1 MPIPAAEA
9 HVIGATCLQ
18 PGSDEATAMLRL
30 IADLKMP
37 VCETVLYR
45 KDVEPDRAR
54 KVRQFLDDAAELG
67 VTVLLEPTYEPD
79 LAANPA
85 MCCVT
90 NTGTSSDRGDG
101 SWGGCCY
108 RNAQFL
114 KDIDTYT
121 RKVCQLYGS
130 HPAVLRHKGRIV
142 IAIGHEMQYQVSK
155 DDGHGGAIS
164 AMSCYCPDCLNGF
177 VPWLNGRHG
186 DNVEAPREAE
196 PDRVLWQEWVDYH
209 TEAIPDAI
217 EVQRTTIE
225 SELPGALVTHEINDW
240 YPNTWDCVYAG
251 NNFWRMG
258 DRLEHAFND
267 QYPMEWAPGS
277 LWRIYLYTFTQD
289 VTQSSIGFDRSFWTN
304 GQAFAAWQGEH
315 TGTRPPLAGY
325 HEQIYS
331 ALIHGANGLIWWA
344 SEDILPEAADAT
356 QEMIRLVEVL
366 GDARPMK
373 DPIALLIPWTTYA
386 QTRSE
391 DRGDDLMS
399 AYQLLAR
406 LGFQIET
413 VDEVQVENGVLTE
426 RNYRAL
432 CTWGNSSMSDGSRT
446 AIENFVREGGLLLA
460 DYGDLDTAPYQTV
473 FPATISS
480 TPVQSGVYTLPD
492 GTRVLSRARS
502 QAVAVELDCE
512 VISRYDDGAA
522 AAARYRIGKGVLLRT
537 GTLAGVDYAAGMGLY
552 DWARQ
557 ERVRI
562 EPAFETMIGEALS
575 TAGITPLAQ
584 PANPNVEAAVFEVD
598 GDLIV
603 VAVNHL
609 IHPLKTSVVLRDVTG
624 NVVAADVLTG
634 ESVPTEAGPSG
645 VTISLR
651 FTPMGGQTV
660 RISSPSTTEGDS
672 K

>member
-18 PGSDEATAMLRL
+18 PGSDIAKEMLHL

-37 VCETVLYR
+37 VCETVLHR
-45 KDVEPDRAR
+45 KDVEPDRALEIT
-54 KVRQFLDDAAELG
+54 QFLDDAAELG

-79 LAANPA
+79 LAANPE

-90 NTGTSSDRGDG
+90 NMGTSSDRGDG

-108 RNAQFL
+108 RNARFL
-114 KDIDTYT
+114 EDIDTYT

-130 HPAVLRHKGRIV
+130 HPAVLRHKGRTV

-155 DDGHGGAIS
+155 DDGHGDAIG

-177 VPWLNGRHG
+177 VPWLNGRQG
-186 DNVEAPREAE
+186 DNVEVPREAK

-217 EVQRTTIE
+217 EVQRTAIE

-240 YPNTWDCVYAG
+240 YPNTWDCVYSG
-251 NNFWRMG
+251 SNFWRMG

-344 SEDILPEAADAT
+344 SKDILPEAADAT

-432 CTWGNSSMSDGSRT
+432 CTWGNSSISDGSRT
-446 AIENFVREGGLLLA
+446 AIENFVRDGGLLLA
-460 DYGDLDTAPYQTV
+460 DYGDVDTAPYQTV
-473 FPATISS
+473 FPETISS

-492 GTRVLSRARS
+492 GTRILSRAHS
-502 QAVAVELDCE
+502 QALVMEPNCE
-512 VISRYDDGAA
+512 VTSRYDDGAA
-522 AAARYRIGKGVLLRT
+522 AAVRYRIGKGVMLRT
-537 GTLAGVDYAAGMGLY
+537 GTLTGVDYAAGMGLY

-562 EPAFETMIGEALS
+562 EPAFETMIGDELS

-584 PANPNVEAAVFEVD
+584 PANPNVEAAMFEVN

-609 IHPLKTSVVLRDVTG
+609 IHPLKTSVVLRGITG
-624 NVVAADVLTG
+624 NIVAADVFTG
-634 ESVPTEAGPSG
+634 EVVPTDSGPSG
-645 VTISLR
+645 VTISLD

-660 RISSPSTTEGDS
+660 RISMPSTTEGDS
-672 K
+672 E